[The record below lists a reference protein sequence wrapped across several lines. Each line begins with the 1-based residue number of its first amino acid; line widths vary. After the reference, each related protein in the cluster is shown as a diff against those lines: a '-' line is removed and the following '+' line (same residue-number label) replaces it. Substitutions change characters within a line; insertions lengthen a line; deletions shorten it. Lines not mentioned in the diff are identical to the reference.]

1 MLTYQQIQ
9 NKPKTFKCLSG
20 FSPQEFLEILPAFI
34 QEYESYFA
42 RQDDLRKKMRQRR
55 RGGGRKSQMKT
66 INDKLLFILLY
77 FQLYPNQ
84 QILGSLFGIGQAQT
98 SNWINSLTPVL
109 NNTLGYQKQ
118 LPAQKPC
125 DVERVLSE
133 CPVLEFMI
141 CNPEHNKSG

>member
-1 MLTYQQIQ
+1 LLTYQQIY
-9 NKPKTFKCLSG
+9 NKPRTFRCLTG
-20 FSPQEFLEILPAFI
+20 FSPQEFLEVLQAFT
-34 QEYESYFA
+34 QEYNSYFENY
-42 RQDDLRKKMRQRR
+42 QPEKTRQRR

-84 QILGSLFGIGQAQT
+84 QVLGSLFGIGQAQT
-98 SNWINSLTPVL
+98 SNWINSLTSIL

-125 DVERVLSE
+125 DVERVLTE
-133 CPVLEFMI
+133 CPALEFLI
-141 CNPEHNKSG
+141 CSSEENESE

>member
-1 MLTYQQIQ
+1 MLTYQQIY
-9 NKPKTFKCLSG
+9 NKPRTFRCLTG
-20 FSPQEFLEILPAFI
+20 FSPQEFLEVLQAFI

-42 RQDDLRKKMRQRR
+42 RQDDLRKKMRHRR

-84 QILGSLFGIGQAQT
+84 QVLGSLFGIGQAQT
-98 SNWINSLTPVL
+98 SNWINSLTSIL

-125 DVERVLSE
+125 DVERVLTE
-133 CPVLEFMI
+133 CPALEFLI
-141 CNPEHNKSG
+141 CSSEENESE